1 MARVDL
7 PAGDDDELIRL
18 YALSPPMGGA
28 AAAFSGAVYGDSIL
42 PTRVREVARMRI
54 AGANRCAVCLDTR
67 TTSDPDRLTED
78 EYLAMAA
85 DWRSLT
91 TLSERERVA
100 AEFAEL
106 FATDHLSMDADFW
119 ERARAAFD
127 DRELF
132 ELGVCCASWLGLGRV
147 TQVFDAGVSCRIEF

>member
-7 PAGDDDELIRL
+7 PDGNDDELIRL
-18 YALSPPMGGA
+18 YSLSPSMGGA
-28 AAAFSGAVYGDSIL
+28 AAAFSGAVYGDTAL

-54 AGANRCAVCLDTR
+54 AGANQCAVCLDTR
-67 TTSDPDRLTED
+67 TTSDPDRLTEE
-78 EYLAMAA
+78 EYLGMA

-119 ERARAAFD
+119 GRARAQFT

-132 ELGVCCASWLGLGRV
+132 ELGVSCASWLGLGRV
-147 TQVFDAGVSCRIEF
+147 TQVFDAGVTCRIEF

>member
-7 PAGDDDELIRL
+7 PDGDDDELIRL
-18 YALSPPMGGA
+18 YALSPSMGGA
-28 AAAFSGAVYGDSIL
+28 AAAFSGAVYGGTIL

-78 EYLAMAA
+78 EYLGMA

-91 TLSERERVA
+91 TLSGRERVA

-106 FATDHLSMDADFW
+106 FATDHLAMDAEFW
-119 ERARAAFD
+119 ARARTEFSD
-127 DRELF
+127 QELF

-147 TQVFDAGVSCRIEF
+147 TQVFDAGVTCRIEF